1 VSAEQEYFMIETTF
15 GSGSPMWTAM
25 PAVGLP
31 YQAMGLGT
39 LPSTT
44 PAFSSPA
51 IAGGSGG
58 GMTSAQGWSAPGALS
73 TAIYGY
79 GGGVSPNAQPNLA
92 GMGFAAPYPFASN
105 PWAAPIADPAGVVT
119 ASSMLAAVALRRGQ
133 PQGPTS
139 DAEVEEFI
147 YDALDLLPGAADVEI
162 RCEGGR
168 VTMTGSVQ
176 HKRTKRD
183 IGEIAWAIPGLH
195 DVQNNVSIASRRRG
209 RSAGREAEAPANV
222 SARKQG

>member
-1 VSAEQEYFMIETTF
+1 MN
-15 GSGSPMWTAM
+15 
-25 PAVGLP
+25 
-31 YQAMGLGT
+31 
-39 LPSTT
+39 
-44 PAFSSPA
+44 
-51 IAGGSGG
+51 
-58 GMTSAQGWSAPGALS
+58 AQGLSAPGGLS
-73 TAIYGY
+73 TAVYGY
-79 GGGVSPNAQPNLA
+79 GGGGAPNAQPNFT
-92 GMGFAAPYPFASN
+92 GTGFAAPYPFASN
-105 PWAAPIADPAGVVT
+105 PWASQIADATGVVT

-183 IGEIAWAIPGLH
+183 VGEIAWAIPGLH
-195 DVQNNVSIASRRRG
+195 DVQNNVSITSRRR
-209 RSAGREAEAPANV
+209 
-222 SARKQG
+222 ART